1 MPPRTKAAALL
12 AAWIVYLA
20 ILGPFLISARNTL
33 LVLLGIGLFGALIYA
48 TYRAIRSHIGSRTN
62 A

>member
-1 MPPRTKAAALL
+1 MTPRTKAAALL

-20 ILGPFLISARNTL
+20 IVGPFLISARSTL
-33 LVLLGIGLFGALIYA
+33 LVLSGIGLLGVLVYA
-48 TYRAIRSHIGSRTN
+48 TYHAVRSHIGSGTN

>member
-1 MPPRTKAAALL
+1 MTPRMKYAALI

-20 ILGPFLISARNTL
+20 IVGPFLISARDTL
-33 LVLLGIGLFGALIYA
+33 LVLLGIGTFGALSYA
-48 TYRAIRSHIGSRTN
+48 TFQTLRCRIGAGTN

>member
-1 MPPRTKAAALL
+1 MTTRKKDAALV

-20 ILGPFLISARNTL
+20 VVGPFLISARNTL
-33 LVLLGIGLFGALIYA
+33 LVLLGIGLSGALFYA
-48 TYRAIRSHIGSRTN
+48 TYQSIRSHIGSRHH